1 MTDFRFSSF
10 RFSSWARTFFVTIN
24 IIVIYFFS
32 LTLSGV
38 SYISV
43 GIIGNIIGPIFDYE
57 DFPENDPLVMTICI
71 LTYVFAAIFPLLIIM
86 YKTNWLTNISLK
98 QLKAEEVNENLMPN
112 LHKLMQIISIKAG
125 IPKPKLY
132 VINSSEINACA
143 MGNNPNNG
151 IIILYKGL
159 LDKLDNRELLGVIA
173 HEIAHIKNRD
183 TLTNVVVMQLL
194 RLSIIIPSIVSAIF
208 AIWGLSG
215 INSVDKEERDSSIGI
230 IMIAGLIAAWTALI
244 GFIGKILVMSMSRTR
259 EFAADR
265 TGARLSGDPEGLISA
280 LIKISEESK
289 SVKVKKIPQTSHI
302 MIFNMESNKH
312 LCNRLLSD
320 HPTIERR
327 INRLR
332 KLNITSSTSVPQQL
346 ELPET

>member
-1 MTDFRFSSF
+1 MRFHSGSMTDF

-38 SYISV
+38 SHISV
-43 GIIGNIIGPIFDYE
+43 GIIGSIIGPIFDYE
-57 DFPENDPLVMTICI
+57 GFPENDPLVMTICI

-112 LHKLMQIISIKAG
+112 VHKLMQIISIKAG
-125 IPKPKLY
+125 ISKPKLY

-159 LDKLDNRELLGVIA
+159 LDKLDNRELLSVIA

-208 AIWGLSG
+208 ATWGLSE
-215 INSVDKEERDSSIGI
+215 IKKDFQSFVFSILPF
-230 IMIAGLIAAWTALI
+230 MIAGLIAACTALI

-302 MIFNMESNKH
+302 MIFNMESSKH
-312 LCNRLLSD
+312 LCNRLFSD

-332 KLNITSSTSVPQQL
+332 NL
-346 ELPET
+346 

>member
-1 MTDFRFSSF
+1 MRFHSGSMTDF

-38 SYISV
+38 SHISV

-57 DFPENDPLVMTICI
+57 GFPENDPLVMTICI

-112 LHKLMQIISIKAG
+112 VHKLMQIISIKAG

-143 MGNNPNNG
+143 MGNNTNNG

-208 AIWGLSG
+208 ATLGLSQ
-215 INSVDKEERDSSIGI
+215 IKKEFVCSIVTF
-230 IMIAGLIAAWTALI
+230 MIAGLITACTALI

-289 SVKVKKIPQTSHI
+289 SVKVKKISQTSHI
-302 MIFNMESNKH
+302 MIFNMESSKH
-312 LCNRLLSD
+312 LCNRLFSD

-332 KLNITSSTSVPQQL
+332 NL
-346 ELPET
+346 